1 MKTLLIHCQCNS
13 QTMENKSDELN
24 INKVETNEGTQTKMP
39 NFSDF
44 IYNIW
49 MVTPYDAIKHYI

>member
-39 NFSDF
+39 NFSNF
-44 IYNIW
+44 IDNIW
-49 MVTPYDAIKHYI
+49 MVTPYDAIKYYI